1 MRLIQKSIKFKMDF
15 QNLLESLSSKKKKK
29 KKQYNNNFIKF
40 KEEKCKL

>member
-29 KKQYNNNFIKF
+29 QYNNNFIKF
-40 KEEKCKL
+40 KEEK